1 MSAIESAISQHA
13 STNTVMHCLYGYYF
27 LGIKRPQLAV
37 LYGKSE
43 QTISNWVHK
52 YEQTGGYV
60 RKSFAPERTF
70 TTCEKEWLIGHFK
83 RHPLSFLDEA
93 KYAFTAHFNKFIS
106 ISTIWKVIHDSGL
119 TWKVVERRAIQIHQ
133 QDVCR
138 FVVELDSILWS
149 QRNVVF
155 LDEVSFDNRG
165 MLRRRGYAM
174 KGEKVVVRG
183 ELGRQASGVIVV
195 FLECRRLGGLFRC
208 FIYSTFD

>member
-52 YEQTGGYV
+52 YEETGGYV
-60 RKSFAPERTF
+60 RKSSAPERTF

-106 ISTIWKVIHDSGL
+106 ISTIWKVIHD
-119 TWKVVERRAIQIHQ
+119 T

-208 FIYSTFD
+208 AWYI